1 MRLPSLDS
9 RVFSHNRSFLYRHYK
24 KYRSALNPCFSL
36 GYGSIMQKYRS
47 APIFRFMQ
55 RFLFLKI
62 FEILKI
68 MIPIRRVR
76 VQRISFMA
84 CGLALLLAF
93 MAPHSAAAAPPT
105 FTVGWSVYAGWNP
118 YFYMAKSGILKR
130 WADKYGVVIKV
141 QRFDYAASLDAFVGK
156 NIDACTMT
164 NMEALDMPAA
174 AGVDSTVVIVGDYSN
189 GNDAVLARNN
199 LTLAQLPGKPILLVQ
214 KTVSEYLL
222 ERAMVLNGLDN
233 QLPKL
238 KLLNTSDSDI
248 VGAFLGD
255 KNNQVAVTWKPLVSE
270 IVDQDHGVKSLFD
283 SSHIPEEI
291 LDLLVVRTDVLN
303 RPDGSGVKF
312 AKAIV
317 GAWYETVAQIAA
329 ANAQAISGSA
339 AASGDS
345 VPSYKEQLRTTF
357 LYSSPSAAAQFA
369 QSGDLKQKMELV
381 RQFCFRH
388 ALLGQIIQS
397 VDDVA
402 ILYPDGSIQGKK
414 DRVRLRVDAAYMQL
428 AAQGKL

>member
-1 MRLPSLDS
+1 MDHKINLSSL
-9 RVFSHNRSFLYRHYK
+9 NRY
-24 KYRSALNPCFSL
+24 SAL
-36 GYGSIMQKYRS
+36 GYGSTMQKHSSPFILSGLSKSKSGQGPLGFYRVLS
-47 APIFRFMQ
+47 KYGIC
-55 RFLFLKI
+55 FLIALA
-62 FEILKI
+62 
-68 MIPIRRVR
+68 
-76 VQRISFMA
+76 A
-84 CGLALLLAF
+84 CFSSLPAE
-93 MAPHSAAAAPPT
+93 AAPPS

-141 QRFDYAASLDAFVGK
+141 QRFDYGASLDAFVAK
-156 NIDACTMT
+156 NLDACTMT

-174 AGVDSTVVIVGDYSN
+174 AGVDSTVVLVGDYSN

-222 ERAMVLNGLDN
+222 ERALVLNGMDS
-233 QLPKL
+233 QLPRL

-255 KNNQVAVTWKPLVSE
+255 KGNQVAVTWKPLVSE
-270 IVDQDHGVKSLFD
+270 ILAQDRGVTSLFD
-283 SSHIPEEI
+283 SSRIPEEI
-291 LDLLVVRTDVLN
+291 LDLLVIRTDVLK
-303 RPDGSGVKF
+303 RPDGSGINF
-312 AKAIV
+312 AKAIA

-345 VPSYKEQLRTTF
+345 VASYKEQLRTTY
-357 LYSSPSAAAQFA
+357 LYSTPQAAAQFA
-369 QSGDLKQKMELV
+369 QSTDLKQKMDLV
-381 RQFCFRH
+381 RRFCFRH
-388 ALLGQIIQS
+388 GLLGQNIQS

-402 ILYPDGSIQGKK
+402 ILYPDGVIQGKA
-414 DRVRLRVDAAYMQL
+414 DRVRLRVNATYMQL